1 MSTFTAVGPAL
12 NLDGPLPVAPEYS
25 LLNTLRALSRDVGEG
40 SRPLSIVDSNDRVFN
55 GVNVWGFPV
64 DTPSLWEPCL
74 SGTYR
79 EKESES
85 EWDQPR
91 FDGLIAYF
99 PIQCSTITARPEE
112 FARRAEAALEAKLS
126 FAVEEALAKGVSGS
140 TNPSLGDTNLT
151 QLGGAAVLPQAGLN
165 FLENAIGATGS
176 QGMILATP
184 GTVSAWNFVNL
195 ITDEGDEG
203 YAQTANGTPVAS
215 CGGLINTDPVGKTGS
230 DPSVGQEWAFAVG
243 PVQVYLGMLDAPS
256 VSEYVDRENNIIT
269 YRAERPI
276 LPLWDTSLQSGVLI
290 DWTP

>member
-85 EWDQPR
+85 EWYQPR

-195 ITDEGDEG
+195 ITDEGDE
-203 YAQTANGTPVAS
+203 
-215 CGGLINTDPVGKTGS
+215 
-230 DPSVGQEWAFAVG
+230 
-243 PVQVYLGMLDAPS
+243 
-256 VSEYVDRENNIIT
+256 
-269 YRAERPI
+269 
-276 LPLWDTSLQSGVLI
+276 
-290 DWTP
+290 